1 MQDYGT
7 AANPLRPSQL
17 AWLMRIEVVTPVD
30 PNLSCAIAS
39 FRINNKM
46 SAAVADHLFKAH
58 HIFTVGRTLGKQGC
72 VRVTP
77 SVYNSFDDVN
87 RLAEAIRLYADG

>member
-1 MQDYGT
+1 
-7 AANPLRPSQL
+7 
-17 AWLMRIEVVTPVD
+17 
-30 PNLSCAIAS
+30 
-39 FRINNKM
+39 M

-58 HIFTVGRTLGKQGC
+58 HIFTVGRTLSKQGC